1 MDGEDKRI
9 LFDAVASLLHVLNY
23 ARKTS
28 GFTSNVYFQPGW
40 PLRDINDIR

>member
-1 MDGEDKRI
+1 MEGEDKQV
-9 LFDAVASLLHVLNY
+9 LLDAVALLLHVLNY

-40 PLRDINDIR
+40 PL